1 VRMGLGVG
9 VIAAMAFECQDQEDL
24 KAIDAKDLFPQ
35 VTTWIGFPRDMVLRA
50 YMVDFI
56 HLLAPHY
63 PVREIREAANL
74 QSQDEVNRLLGDIAL
89 PLRGGCEKEAGA
101 AAAAMA

>member
-1 VRMGLGVG
+1 MGLGVG

-24 KAIDAKDLFPQ
+24 VAIDARGLFPE
-35 VTTWIGFPRDMVLRA
+35 VTTWLGFPRDMVLRG

-63 PVREIREAANL
+63 QPRDIRDAANVAN
-74 QSQDEVNRLLGDIAL
+74 QQEVNELLGDIAL
-89 PLRGGCEKEAGA
+89 PVRGGCEQETGA
-101 AAAAMA
+101 AV